1 MALPGTVSKCS
12 EIVAALTNTMACKS
26 DVLRINSTSS
36 TTVLVTLTPP
46 FGGQFSCVMYL
57 VNSSGGA
64 ITTTTAGNFAT
75 TCSIPNNNMCEFV
88 YSKSAAKWHCDK
100 TT

>member
-1 MALPGTVSKCS
+1 MIPGTVSKLS
-12 EIVAALTNTMACKS
+12 EVNTSLTNTMACKS
-26 DVLRINSTSS
+26 DVIRVTSTSS

-46 FGGQFSCVMYL
+46 FGGQFCVVCML

-75 TCSIPNNNMCEFV
+75 TCSIPNGNFCEMV
-88 YSKSAAKWHCDK
+88 YSKSSGKWHVDK